1 MLEAFF
7 KTHDFLVEH
16 AKYPIRRQL
25 MDEINW
31 DNRMIAIKG
40 GRGVG
45 KTDFLLVRA
54 KEVGQMEQMARE
66 ARLAVP
72 HRGKIAEFHRS
83 CLYVNL
89 NDLYFAE
96 HSLVEFAG
104 KFVKAGGQTLLLDN
118 VFKIP
123 NWSHELRRCYDK
135 YHDLKVVFAA
145 SPVMPL
151 EEDNRELSSIVSVYN
166 LRGFSFREYLC
177 LQTNRHFRSYTLDEI
192 LRNHASI
199 AREINE
205 MIHPLDYFS
214 DYLHHGYYPSYRE
227 NTDFD
232 TELLK
237 TINMM
242 LEVDVLI
249 IRQIEVSLLPKLR
262 KLLYQMLCETPCSL
276 NISSVSDNISLSRA
290 TTMNYIKYL
299 KDARL
304 LNLLYQEGKQFP
316 MKPTRIYTQNTNIIH
331 LIRREATPQDIYE
344 TYFYNVVHALHKVNS
359 TERNAMFVVDGKHYF
374 DVRAT
379 TPDREPIRPCAVGD
393 LEIGRGNLI
402 PLWMLGFLY

>member
-25 MDEINW
+25 MDEIKW

-40 GRGVG
+40 ARGVG

-54 KEVGQMEQMARE
+54 KELDKMEQIARE
-66 ARLAVP
+66 AHLATSS
-72 HRGKIAEFHRS
+72 HRSKSDDSRS
-83 CLYVNL
+83 CLYVNM

-123 NWSHELRRCYDK
+123 NWSHELRKCYDR
-135 YHDLKVVFAA
+135 YHDLKIVFAA

-151 EEDNRELSSIVSVYN
+151 EEDNRELSNVVDVYN

-177 LQTNRHFRSYTLDEI
+177 LQTNRNFRSYSLEEI
-192 LRNHASI
+192 LHNHEII
-199 AREINE
+199 AREICE
-205 MIHPLDYFS
+205 LIHPMDYFR
-214 DYLHHGYYPSYRE
+214 DYLNHGYYPSYRE
-227 NTDFD
+227 NSDFD
-232 TELLK
+232 SELLK
-237 TINMM
+237 TINTV

-262 KLLYQMLCETPCSL
+262 KLLYQMLLQTPCSL
-276 NISSVSDNISLSRA
+276 NISSVSEEIELSRA

-316 MKPTRIYTQNTNIIH
+316 MKPSRIYTQNTNIIH
-331 LIRREATPQDIYE
+331 LIHPDIEPQEMYE
-344 TYFYNVVHALHKVNS
+344 IYFYNVMHMSHKVNS
-359 TERNAMFVVDGKHYF
+359 TERSAMFVVDGKYYF
-374 DVRAT
+374 DVRAKA
-379 TPDREPIRPCAVGD
+379 PDRESIRPTAIGD
-393 LEIGRGNLI
+393 IEMGRGNAI
-402 PLWMLGFLY
+402 PLWLLGFLY